1 MDASCSK
8 DVSSSSEFSECFTES
23 DELVYSEKSSE
34 SDSDSYHSD
43 EYYENNISRD
53 LSPAV
58 DSQNQNQASDIIP
71 TAIDFSAINTP
82 ETVDCVSIDS
92 KLHEYFLYLFGE
104 EFLDTVMSDTNL
116 YAERKIT
123 SKGNLGSSS

>member
-43 EYYENNISRD
+43 EYYENNISWD
-53 LSPAV
+53 LSAAV
-58 DSQNQNQASDIIP
+58 DS
-71 TAIDFSAINTP
+71 
-82 ETVDCVSIDS
+82 
-92 KLHEYFLYLFGE
+92 
-104 EFLDTVMSDTNL
+104 
-116 YAERKIT
+116 
-123 SKGNLGSSS
+123 